1 MNAILGF
8 KNLEGEER
16 ENCPCGEELS
26 EHLAKFHER
35 LMSCVSLSALQEPG
49 EPEVRNIFLCCK
61 GNSFRYDPV
70 SRVTKFM
77 NFLVIFRNLLQM
89 W

>member
-26 EHLAKFHER
+26 EQLAKFHEK
-35 LMSCVSLSALQEPG
+35 LMSYVSLSALQEPE
-49 EPEVRNIFLCCK
+49 EPEVWMTYHIC
-61 GNSFRYDPV
+61 SE
-70 SRVTKFM
+70 
-77 NFLVIFRNLLQM
+77 I
-89 W
+89 

>member
-26 EHLAKFHER
+26 ERLAKFHEK
-35 LMSCVSLSALQEPG
+35 LMSYVSLSALQEPE
-49 EPEVRNIFLCCK
+49 EPEVRMVHCFAIREIHICVARC
-61 GNSFRYDPV
+61 
-70 SRVTKFM
+70 
-77 NFLVIFRNLLQM
+77 Q
-89 W
+89 